1 MENIFTRIAWRLIPF
16 MGLLYVVNF
25 LDRVNVGFAALTMNH
40 DLGLGAEAF
49 GIGAGI
55 FFLGYFFFEVPSNVI
70 LEKVGARIW
79 MFRIMFTW
87 GLVSMAMAF
96 ANGAWS
102 FYGLR
107 FLLGVTEAGFFPGMM
122 LYLTYWFP
130 QRERAKFNSLF
141 FAAIPLSSALGS
153 PLSGYIL
160 GFDGV
165 YGLHGWQWL
174 FLIEG
179 LPSCIL
185 AFAVLVFLPNG
196 PVSAK
201 FLDNEEKHYVLQQL
215 SQDAPPRGDLWKGLG
230 DWRVWVLAVTDIGII
245 IALYGLGLWLPQIVK
260 EMGFSNFQTGL
271 VVAVPYIA
279 STVGMILWARSSD
292 TLNERVWHVAIPALF
307 ASASLIAAAFLGVNL
322 WAILALT
329 GASVGIYAA
338 LVTYW
343 TLPPSFLAGTAAA
356 GGIAFINSV
365 GNLGGFFGPYL
376 MGWLKQSTGGYAAGM
391 YALAGFLIIPAI
403 VVVLLGRARALA
415 LVPAAR

>member
-1 MENIFTRIAWRLIPF
+1 MENIFTRIAWRIIPF

-25 LDRVNVGFAALTMNH
+25 LDRVNVGFAALTMNN

-49 GIGAGI
+49 GVGAGI

-70 LEKVGARIW
+70 LEKVGARLW

-96 ANGAWS
+96 AQGPWS

-107 FLLGVTEAGFFPGMM
+107 FLLGVAEAGFFPGMM

-130 QRERAKFNSLF
+130 QSQRAKYNSLF

-160 GFDGV
+160 GFDGFQ
-165 YGLHGWQWL
+165 GLHGWQWL
-174 FLIEG
+174 FLLEG
-179 LPSCIL
+179 LPSCVL
-185 AFAVLVFLPNG
+185 AFAVLFVLPDK
-196 PVSAK
+196 PARAK
-201 FLDNEEKHYVLQQL
+201 FLTDAEKQFVATTLAREATPPASLWAGL
-215 SQDAPPRGDLWKGLG
+215 SDR
-230 DWRVWVLAVTDIGII
+230 RVWILAVTDIGII

-260 EMGFSNFQTGL
+260 AMGFSNLETGF
-271 VVAVPYIA
+271 VVALPYVA
-279 STVGMILWARSSD
+279 STIAMILWARSSD
-292 TLNERVWHVAIPALF
+292 TLRERVWHVAIPALF
-307 ASASLIAAAFLGVNL
+307 ASASLIAAGFLGANL

-329 GASVGIYAA
+329 GASIGIYAA

-343 TLPPSFLAGTAAA
+343 TLPPSFLGGTAAA

-365 GNLGGFFGPYL
+365 GNLGGFFGPTL

-391 YALAGFLIIPAI
+391 FVLAGFLIVPAV
-403 VVVLLGRARALA
+403 VVVLLGRTRALA
-415 LVPAAR
+415 LAPAHR

>member
-1 MENIFTRIAWRLIPF
+1 MENIFTRIAWRIIPF

-49 GIGAGI
+49 GVGAGI

-70 LEKVGARIW
+70 LEKVGARLW

-96 ANGAWS
+96 AQGPWS

-107 FLLGVTEAGFFPGMM
+107 FLLGVAEAGFFPGMM

-130 QRERAKFNSLF
+130 PSQRAIYNSLF

-160 GFDGV
+160 GFDGFQ
-165 YGLHGWQWL
+165 GLHGWQWL
-174 FLIEG
+174 FLLEG
-179 LPSCIL
+179 LPSCVL
-185 AFAVLVFLPNG
+185 AFAVLFVLPDK
-196 PVSAK
+196 PARAK
-201 FLDNEEKHYVLQQL
+201 FLTDAEKQFVATTLAREATPPASLWAGL
-215 SQDAPPRGDLWKGLG
+215 SDR
-230 DWRVWVLAVTDIGII
+230 RVWILAVTDIGII

-260 EMGFSNFQTGL
+260 AMGFSNLETGF
-271 VVAVPYIA
+271 VVALPYVA
-279 STVGMILWARSSD
+279 STIAMILWARSSD
-292 TLNERVWHVAIPALF
+292 TLRERVWHVAIPALF
-307 ASASLIAAAFLGVNL
+307 ASASLIAAGFLGANL

-329 GASVGIYAA
+329 GASIGIYAA

-343 TLPPSFLAGTAAA
+343 TLPPSFLGGTAAA

-365 GNLGGFFGPYL
+365 GNLGGFFGPTL

-391 YALAGFLIIPAI
+391 FVLAGFLIVPAV
-403 VVVLLGRARALA
+403 VVVLLGRTRALA
-415 LVPAAR
+415 LAPAHR

>member
-70 LEKVGARIW
+70 LEKVGARLWI
-79 MFRIMFTW
+79 FRIMFTW
-87 GLVSMAMAF
+87 GLVSMATAF
-96 ANGAWS
+96 AQGPWS

-107 FLLGVTEAGFFPGMM
+107 FLLGVAEAGFFPGMM

-130 QRERAKFNSLF
+130 QSERAKFNSLF

-160 GFDGV
+160 GFEGV

-174 FLIEG
+174 FLLEG

-201 FLDNEEKHYVLQQL
+201 FLDNEEKHYVLQRL
-215 SQDAPPRGDLWKGLG
+215 SEDAPPRGDLWAGLG

-260 EMGFSNFQTGL
+260 EMGFDNFQTGL
-271 VVAVPYIA
+271 VVAVPYVA
-279 STVGMILWARSSD
+279 STIGMILWARSSD
-292 TLNERVWHVAIPALF
+292 TLRERVWHVAIPALF
-307 ASASLIAAAFLGVNL
+307 ASASLMAAAFLGVNL

-329 GASVGIYAA
+329 CASVGIYAA

-343 TLPPSFLAGTAAA
+343 TLPPSFLGGTAAA

-365 GNLGGFFGPYL
+365 GNLGGFFGPSL
-376 MGWLKQSTGGYAAGM
+376 MGWLKQSTGGYTAGM

-415 LVPAAR
+415 LAPAAR

>member
-1 MENIFTRIAWRLIPF
+1 MENIFTRIAWRIIPF

-49 GIGAGI
+49 GVGAGI

-70 LEKVGARIW
+70 LEKVGARLW

-96 ANGAWS
+96 AQGPWS

-107 FLLGVTEAGFFPGMM
+107 FLLGVAEAGFFPGMM

-130 QRERAKFNSLF
+130 QSQRAKYNSLF

-160 GFDGV
+160 GFDGFQ
-165 YGLHGWQWL
+165 GLHGWQWL
-174 FLIEG
+174 FLLEG
-179 LPSCIL
+179 LPSCVL
-185 AFAVLVFLPNG
+185 AFAVLFVLPDK
-196 PVSAK
+196 PARAK
-201 FLDNEEKHYVLQQL
+201 FLTDAEKQFVATTLAREATPPASLWAGL
-215 SQDAPPRGDLWKGLG
+215 SDR
-230 DWRVWVLAVTDIGII
+230 RVWILAVTDIGII

-260 EMGFSNFQTGL
+260 AMGFSNLETGF
-271 VVAVPYIA
+271 VVALPYVA
-279 STVGMILWARSSD
+279 STIAMILWARSSD
-292 TLNERVWHVAIPALF
+292 TLRERVWHVAIPALF
-307 ASASLIAAAFLGVNL
+307 ASASLIAAGFLGANL

-329 GASVGIYAA
+329 GASIGIYAA

-343 TLPPSFLAGTAAA
+343 TLPPSFLGGTAAA

-365 GNLGGFFGPYL
+365 GNLGGFFGPAL

-391 YALAGFLIIPAI
+391 FVLAGFLIVPAV
-403 VVVLLGRARALA
+403 VVVLLGRTRALA
-415 LVPAAR
+415 LAPAHR

>member
-1 MENIFTRIAWRLIPF
+1 
-16 MGLLYVVNF
+16 
-25 LDRVNVGFAALTMNH
+25 MNH

-179 LPSCIL
+179 LPSCLL

-260 EMGFSNFQTGL
+260 DMGFDNFQTGL

-279 STVGMILWARSSD
+279 STIGMILWARSSD

-307 ASASLIAAAFLGVNL
+307 ASVSLMAAAFLGVNL

-329 GASVGIYAA
+329 FASVGIYAA

>member
-25 LDRVNVGFAALTMNH
+25 LDRVNVGFAALTMNR

-70 LEKVGARIW
+70 LEKVGARLWI
-79 MFRIMFTW
+79 FRIMFTW
-87 GLVSMAMAF
+87 GLVSMATAF
-96 ANGAWS
+96 AQGTWS

-107 FLLGVTEAGFFPGMM
+107 FLLGVAEAGFFPGMM

-160 GFDGV
+160 GFEGL

-179 LPSCIL
+179 LPSCLL
-185 AFAVLVFLPNG
+185 AFAVLLFLPNG

-201 FLDNEEKHYVLQQL
+201 FLDNAEKHYVLQEL
-215 SQDAPPRGDLWKGLG
+215 SKDAPPRGDLWKGLG
-230 DWRVWVLAVTDIGII
+230 DWRVWILAVTDIGII

-260 EMGFSNFQTGL
+260 EMGFDNFQTGL
-271 VVAVPYIA
+271 VVALPYIA
-279 STVGMILWARSSD
+279 STIGMILWARSSD

-307 ASASLIAAAFLGVNL
+307 ASASLMAAAFLGVNL

-329 GASVGIYAA
+329 FASVGIYAA

-343 TLPPSFLAGTAAA
+343 TLPPSFLGGTAAA

-391 YALAGFLIIPAI
+391 YALAGFLIVPAI

-415 LVPAAR
+415 LAPAAR

>member
-1 MENIFTRIAWRLIPF
+1 MENIFTRIAWRIIPF

-49 GIGAGI
+49 GVGAGI

-70 LEKVGARIW
+70 LEKVGARLW

-96 ANGAWS
+96 AQGPWS

-107 FLLGVTEAGFFPGMM
+107 FLLGIAEAGFFPGMM

-130 QRERAKFNSLF
+130 QSQRAKYNSLF

-160 GFDGV
+160 GFDGFQ
-165 YGLHGWQWL
+165 GLHGWQWL
-174 FLIEG
+174 FLLEG
-179 LPSCIL
+179 LPSCAL
-185 AFAVLVFLPNG
+185 AFAVLFVLPDK
-196 PVSAK
+196 PARAK
-201 FLDNEEKHYVLQQL
+201 FLTDAEKQFVATTLAREATSPASLWAGL
-215 SQDAPPRGDLWKGLG
+215 SDR
-230 DWRVWVLAVTDIGII
+230 RVWILAVTDIGII

-260 EMGFSNFQTGL
+260 AMGFSNLETGF
-271 VVAVPYIA
+271 VVALPYVA
-279 STVGMILWARSSD
+279 STIAMILWARSSD
-292 TLNERVWHVAIPALF
+292 TLRERVWHVAIPALF
-307 ASASLIAAAFLGVNL
+307 ASASLIAAGFLGANL

-329 GASVGIYAA
+329 GASIGIYAA

-343 TLPPSFLAGTAAA
+343 TLPPSFLGGTAAA

-365 GNLGGFFGPYL
+365 GNLGGFFGPTL

-391 YALAGFLIIPAI
+391 FVLAGFLIVPAV
-403 VVVLLGRARALA
+403 VVVLLGRTRALA
-415 LVPAAR
+415 LAPAHR

>member
-179 LPSCIL
+179 LPSCLL

-260 EMGFSNFQTGL
+260 DMGFDNFQTGL

-279 STVGMILWARSSD
+279 STIGMVLWARSSD

-307 ASASLIAAAFLGVNL
+307 ASVSLMAAAFLGVNL
-322 WAILALT
+322 WAILPLT
-329 GASVGIYAA
+329 FASVGIYAA

>member
-1 MENIFTRIAWRLIPF
+1 MENIFTRIAWRIIPF

-49 GIGAGI
+49 GVGAGI

-70 LEKVGARIW
+70 LEKVGARLW

-96 ANGAWS
+96 AQGPWS

-107 FLLGVTEAGFFPGMM
+107 FLLGVAEAGFFPGMM

-130 QRERAKFNSLF
+130 QSQRAKYNSLF

-160 GFDGV
+160 GFDGFQ
-165 YGLHGWQWL
+165 GLHGWQWL
-174 FLIEG
+174 FLLEG
-179 LPSCIL
+179 LPSCVL
-185 AFAVLVFLPNG
+185 AFAVLFVLPDK
-196 PVSAK
+196 PARAK
-201 FLDNEEKHYVLQQL
+201 FLTDAEKQFVATTLAREATPPASLWAGL
-215 SQDAPPRGDLWKGLG
+215 SDR
-230 DWRVWVLAVTDIGII
+230 RVWILAVTDIGII

-260 EMGFSNFQTGL
+260 AMGFSNLETGF
-271 VVAVPYIA
+271 VVALPYVA
-279 STVGMILWARSSD
+279 STIAMILWARSSD
-292 TLNERVWHVAIPALF
+292 TLRERVWHVAIPALF
-307 ASASLIAAAFLGVNL
+307 ASASLIAAGFLGANL

-329 GASVGIYAA
+329 GASIGIYAA

-343 TLPPSFLAGTAAA
+343 TLPPSFLGGTAAA

-365 GNLGGFFGPYL
+365 GNLGGFFGPTL

-391 YALAGFLIIPAI
+391 FVLAGFLIVPAV
-403 VVVLLGRARALA
+403 VVVLLGRTRALA
-415 LVPAAR
+415 LAPAHR

>member
-70 LEKVGARIW
+70 LEKVGARLWI
-79 MFRIMFTW
+79 FRIMFTW
-87 GLVSMAMAF
+87 GLVSMATAF
-96 ANGAWS
+96 AQGPWS

-107 FLLGVTEAGFFPGMM
+107 FLLGVAEAGFFPGMM

-130 QRERAKFNSLF
+130 QSERAKFNSLF

-160 GFDGV
+160 GFEGV

-179 LPSCIL
+179 LPSCLL

-201 FLDNEEKHYVLQQL
+201 FLDNE
-215 SQDAPPRGDLWKGLG
+215 
-230 DWRVWVLAVTDIGII
+230 
-245 IALYGLGLWLPQIVK
+245 
-260 EMGFSNFQTGL
+260 
-271 VVAVPYIA
+271 
-279 STVGMILWARSSD
+279 
-292 TLNERVWHVAIPALF
+292 
-307 ASASLIAAAFLGVNL
+307 
-322 WAILALT
+322 
-329 GASVGIYAA
+329 
-338 LVTYW
+338 
-343 TLPPSFLAGTAAA
+343 
-356 GGIAFINSV
+356 
-365 GNLGGFFGPYL
+365 
-376 MGWLKQSTGGYAAGM
+376 
-391 YALAGFLIIPAI
+391 
-403 VVVLLGRARALA
+403 
-415 LVPAAR
+415 

>member
-1 MENIFTRIAWRLIPF
+1 MENIFTRIAWRIIPF

-49 GIGAGI
+49 GVGAGI

-70 LEKVGARIW
+70 LEKVGARLW

-96 ANGAWS
+96 ARGPWS

-107 FLLGVTEAGFFPGMM
+107 FLLGVAEAGFFPGMM

-130 QRERAKFNSLF
+130 QSQRAKYNSLF

-160 GFDGV
+160 GFDGFQ
-165 YGLHGWQWL
+165 GLRGWQWL
-174 FLIEG
+174 FLLEG
-179 LPSCIL
+179 LPSCAL
-185 AFAVLVFLPNG
+185 AFAVLFVLPDK
-196 PVSAK
+196 PARAK
-201 FLDNEEKHYVLQQL
+201 FLTDAEKQFVATTLAREATSPASLWAGL
-215 SQDAPPRGDLWKGLG
+215 SDR
-230 DWRVWVLAVTDIGII
+230 RVWILAVTDIGII

-260 EMGFSNFQTGL
+260 AMGFSNLETGF
-271 VVAVPYIA
+271 VVALPYVA
-279 STVGMILWARSSD
+279 STIAMILWARSSD
-292 TLNERVWHVAIPALF
+292 TLRERVWHVAIPALF
-307 ASASLIAAAFLGVNL
+307 ASASLIAAGFLGANL

-329 GASVGIYAA
+329 GASIGIYAA

-343 TLPPSFLAGTAAA
+343 TLPPSFLGGTAAA

-365 GNLGGFFGPYL
+365 GNLGGFFGPTL

-391 YALAGFLIIPAI
+391 FVLAGFLIVPAV
-403 VVVLLGRARALA
+403 VVVLLGRTRALA
-415 LVPAAR
+415 LAPAHR

>member
-70 LEKVGARIW
+70 LEKVGARLWI
-79 MFRIMFTW
+79 FRIMFTW
-87 GLVSMAMAF
+87 GLVSMATAF
-96 ANGAWS
+96 AQGPWS

-107 FLLGVTEAGFFPGMM
+107 FLLGVAEAGFFPGMM

-130 QRERAKFNSLF
+130 QSERAKFNSLF

-160 GFDGV
+160 GFEGV

-179 LPSCIL
+179 LPSCLL

-260 EMGFSNFQTGL
+260 DMGFDNFQTGV

-279 STVGMILWARSSD
+279 STIGMVLWARSSD

-307 ASASLIAAAFLGVNL
+307 ASVSLMAAAFLGVNL

-329 GASVGIYAA
+329 FASVGIYAA